1 MYERENEWRDRGGKG
16 DAIGKRIYTLR
27 EKKEKK
33 SQFSSVFHLKGISGH
48 HVIVFVHVLS
58 EKGRDKID
66 RQAGN

>member
-1 MYERENEWRDRGGKG
+1 MHERENEWRDRGGKG
-16 DAIGKRIYTLR
+16 DAIGKLR